1 MYDDLEMK
9 KMFNS
14 VEGTTLMDMDLP
26 ATKFVIKDLLP
37 QGLAIIGGS
46 PKVGKSW
53 LMLDWCVRI
62 AKGETIWNFPTT
74 KGTTL
79 YVSLEDTASRL
90 QERLLSV
97 TDEAP
102 NVFFTTFSFKIGE
115 GLEEQ
120 VKNFIAE
127 HVDRNHIHS
136 HLVINSVN
144 AESGYKYHSDN
155 KEIQRLRDS
164 SDKLCLKYGLSVI
177 ESAPSKTKG
186 MSSREYRSADKGQS
200 WKLGLA
206 MAIDDAMRY
215 AVSREH
221 FIQLMELEGY
231 QVKWSDT
238 RKYITYTCPH
248 GMKCR
253 DNKLHEEKY
262 LKEAMTDEFR
272 IRKKIAE
279 RIEGTGEDEFSA
291 GGSDGDLRFDYG
303 EELARADSI
312 SADANRYTQYDDE
325 HNGNAGNVERP
336 LGYAA
341 GAVGQADFSRRGNTA
356 NADRISGYAS
366 TASGA
371 DSDGDLDLSGELPI
385 TGWESE
391 RGILEEALFGR
402 GTNQNQPEETNL
414 GFSYPDDSLNHLGSD
429 SAYLAAEVINIID
442 NDTHIED
449 CTTMKKPRHEHKNTL
464 GGM

>member
-1 MYDDLEMK
+1 
-9 KMFNS
+9 
-14 VEGTTLMDMDLP
+14 VGGI
-26 ATKFVIKDLLP
+26 AVINFISRQKTQTR
-37 QGLAIIGGS
+37 QGLKALLNYCSRNAKTTYNGNRLVTG
-46 PKVGKSW
+46 VN
-53 LMLDWCVRI
+53 CVAQSAYNEMINTKLRYKKADGRMYYHLLQAFHPDENLTPETAHEI
-62 AKGETIWNFPTT
+62 ALRFAEENFPGYEVLVAT
-74 KGTTL
+74 
-79 YVSLEDTASRL
+79 
-90 QERLLSV
+90 
-97 TDEAP
+97 
-102 NVFFTTFSFKIGE
+102 
-115 GLEEQ
+115 
-120 VKNFIAE
+120 

-186 MSSREYRSADKGQS
+186 MSSREYRSADKGRS
-200 WKLGLA
+200 WKLDLA
-206 MAIDDAMRY
+206 MAIDEAMCY
-215 AVSREH
+215 AVSKEH